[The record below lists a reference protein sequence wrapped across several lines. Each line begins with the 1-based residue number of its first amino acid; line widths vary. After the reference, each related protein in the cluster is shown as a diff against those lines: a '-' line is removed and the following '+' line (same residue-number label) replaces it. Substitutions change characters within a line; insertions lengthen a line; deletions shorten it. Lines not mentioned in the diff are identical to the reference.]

1 MGICFSSTPADDDE
15 SDSHAHFAGGNVTLI
30 TTKNAWDQKLA
41 EAKTEGK
48 VVIANFS
55 ATWCGPCKS
64 IAPHYVELSEKYP
77 SLMFLTVDVDEL
89 TEFSTQLDVKATPT
103 FFFFKDGK
111 EIDKLVGA
119 NKPELQ
125 KKITAIVD
133 SQVPTGH
140 K

>member
-1 MGICFSSTPADDDE
+1 M
-15 SDSHAHFAGGNVTLI
+15 
-30 TTKNAWDQKLA
+30 Q
-41 EAKTEGK
+41 
-48 VVIANFS
+48 
-55 ATWCGPCKS
+55 
-64 IAPHYVELSEKYP
+64 
-77 SLMFLTVDVDEL
+77 
-89 TEFSTQLDVKATPT
+89 EFSTQLDVKATPT

-133 SQVPTGH
+133 SHVPTAQ